1 MQLET
6 GIIKEVDD
14 DDFCLPTGNIQQVIN
29 IPPKWK
35 NQLQIQEDRIALGVA
50 HGISGRGEIQIVSVG
65 HKLKEIIR
73 DDWICNENT
82 KLFSSQQFSGHGIRQ
97 FLFSTHINI
106 SKFPFSRI

>member
-35 NQLQIQEDRIALGVA
+35 NKQVQEDRMAFGVA
-50 HGISGRGEIQIVSVG
+50 HGITGTGEIQIVSVG

-73 DDWICNENT
+73 DDWSCSLNT
-82 KLFSSQQFSGHGIRQ
+82 NLFSSQYFAG
-97 FLFSTHINI
+97 
-106 SKFPFSRI
+106 